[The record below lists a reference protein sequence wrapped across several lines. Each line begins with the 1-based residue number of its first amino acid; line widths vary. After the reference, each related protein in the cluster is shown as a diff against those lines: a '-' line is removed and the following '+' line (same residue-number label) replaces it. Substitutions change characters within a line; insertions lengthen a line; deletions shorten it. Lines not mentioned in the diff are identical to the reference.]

1 MSRKQPDI
9 LPAVP
14 VGFDYRQA
22 VLELRRVMSLAQI
35 AEYLGYAS
43 WSSIVQITNG
53 AIPAHPQGEALW
65 VLYVREFTR
74 KPPITEDQAAGVFN
88 SRQITAT
95 QPRRQGYK

>member
-22 VLELRRVMSLAQI
+22 VLELRRIMSVAQI

-53 AIPAHPQGEALW
+53 AVPAHPQGEALW
-65 VLYVREFTR
+65 VLYVREFSR
-74 KPPITEDQAAGVFN
+74 KPPLTADQAAGVFN

-95 QPRRQGYK
+95 PAQRLRYK